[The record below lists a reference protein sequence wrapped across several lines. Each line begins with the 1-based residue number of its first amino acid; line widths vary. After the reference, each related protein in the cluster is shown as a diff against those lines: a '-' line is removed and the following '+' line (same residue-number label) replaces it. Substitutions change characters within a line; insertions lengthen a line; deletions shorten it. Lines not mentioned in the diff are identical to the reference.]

1 MGVSDGS
8 SDVCSSDLASLWG
21 LGVTD
26 GLRATIVA
34 GIVVGVFAIGGQIV
48 LYGMAPSVYPTLSR
62 STGVGAAVAFGRM
75 GAIAGPLIAGHLLAI
90 GLSPAAV
97 LIAAIPCVV
106 LAGMCALLL
115 VPPRRVSR
123 VADNRAAGV

>member
-1 MGVSDGS
+1 
-8 SDVCSSDLASLWG
+8 
-21 LGVTD
+21 
-26 GLRATIVA
+26 
-34 GIVVGVFAIGGQIV
+34 
-48 LYGMAPSVYPTLSR
+48 MAPSVYPTLSR

-115 VPPRRVSR
+115 VATRRVSR
-123 VADNRAAGV
+123 VNENRAAGVSPQPRGSLEIGPIGRAHVRTPVTNAHLV

>member
-1 MGVSDGS
+1 
-8 SDVCSSDLASLWG
+8 
-21 LGVTD
+21 
-26 GLRATIVA
+26 
-34 GIVVGVFAIGGQIV
+34 
-48 LYGMAPSVYPTLSR
+48 MAPSVYPTLSR

-90 GLSPAAV
+90 GLSAAAV

-115 VPPRRVSR
+115 VATRRVSR
-123 VADNRAAGV
+123 VDENRAAGGSEEHKTELQSLMRISYAVFCLKKNRQKIDIK